1 MLKEVDKKYKV
12 KGVEIVV
19 KLKKYYR
26 RDGVGSIERKE
37 IVGKEIVC
45 NISIEIVFGNE
56 ECLFKWK

>member
-45 NISIEIVFGNE
+45 NISIVIVFGNE

>member
-1 MLKEVDKKYKV
+1 MV

-45 NISIEIVFGNE
+45 NISIVIVFGNE